1 MRYLVLDE
9 ADKMLSLGFKA
20 QLDRL
25 RDMMLPEPQQG
36 KAAAGG
42 AKGGKGAAKAAKGGS
57 APEAGEGGSGSGA
70 GGRPQVL
77 LFSATMPGE
86 VEEAAGQW
94 LADPE
99 VVRVAA
105 GGANAISRTIT
116 QVGGW
121 AREREWRGS
130 IVGASLDTVHLPACG
145 IVEGKST
152 S

>member
-25 RDMMLPEPQQG
+25 RDMMLPEPERA

-42 AKGGKGAAKAAKGGS
+42 GKGGKGAAKAAQAAKGGS
-57 APEAGEGGSGSGA
+57 APEAGTGGSSGDQA

-94 LADPE
+94 LANPE

-116 QVGGW
+116 QVGAW
-121 AREREWRGS
+121 ASERQGLGPVVDARHCAACLPPSRGLR
-130 IVGASLDTVHLPACG
+130 A
-145 IVEGKST
+145 
-152 S
+152 